1 MDQPNSQP
9 RESNSQARE
18 PTSVDAAAP
27 THSRRR
33 LLAAAGGLAAGVVMT
48 PGMAAG
54 STSRPEPAHRVG
66 YPIDDTGAVTTAT
79 GRFVDYREWNTPR
92 EFTRGRIDGLRLH
105 RGGGLELAAHARGL
119 TTYVDPFA
127 GPDAPERSYRTGTWT
142 SSWITTEHAVSE
154 AVASWNAVTPT
165 GSWLQIELRGRASA
179 TATATKWFVLGR
191 WTAGDDFAAGD
202 IHRTSVDG
210 QGDDDATV
218 YTDTFAT
225 RDGKAVVG
233 YQLRVSLL
241 APTGSH
247 VTPRL
252 DRIGVM
258 SSFLPDEP
266 TVDAG
271 AYPLG
276 QQVLVET
283 PQYSQNVHEG
293 EYPEYDGGG
302 EAWCSPT
309 STSMVVYRWGERVP
323 AADLAWVTAPNGDPQ
338 VDYAARYA
346 YDYTYEGAGNWPFNT
361 AYAAGFGLSA
371 HVTRLT
377 SLDAVLRY
385 VRAGI
390 PVVVSVR
397 FTKAELPEAGYATNG
412 HLLVIV
418 GFTAT
423 GDVIVN
429 DPASADDAAVRR
441 VYPRAKFANVWLPST
456 KSGGVAYVIQP
467 PGGHAH

>member
-1 MDQPNSQP
+1 MEQPTSQP
-9 RESNSQARE
+9 LDR
-18 PTSVDAAAP
+18 TSVDAAAP

-33 LLAAAGGLAAGVVMT
+33 LLAAAGGLAAGALMAPGTAAAGART
-48 PGMAAG
+48 PGG
-54 STSRPEPAHRVG
+54 RPTSRPVT
-66 YPIDDTGAVTTAT
+66 YPLDDTGAVTTAS
-79 GRFVDYREWNTPR
+79 GRFVDYREWSGAR
-92 EFTRGRIDGLRLH
+92 DFGRGRLDGLRAH
-105 RGGGLELAAHARGL
+105 RGGGLELTARAHRV
-119 TTYVDPFA
+119 TTYADPFA
-127 GPDAPERSYRTGTWT
+127 GPDAPERAYRTGSWI
-142 SSWITTEHAVSE
+142 SPWITTTHAVSE

-165 GSWLQIELRGRASA
+165 GSWLQVELRGRATASA
-179 TATATKWFVLGR
+179 PATTWYVLGR
-191 WTAGDDFAAGD
+191 WSAGDDFAAGD
-202 IHRTSVDG
+202 IHRTSLDG

-225 RDGKAVVG
+225 RDGKAVAG

-241 APTGSH
+241 APTGSRAA
-247 VTPRL
+247 PRL
-252 DRIGVM
+252 LRIGVM

-271 AYPLG
+271 AYPLHH
-276 QQVLVET
+276 QVLVDC
-283 PQYSQNVHEG
+283 PRFSQNIHEG

-309 STSMVVYRWGERVP
+309 STSMVVYGWGRKVP
-323 AADLAWVTAPNGDPQ
+323 AADLAWVLAPNGDPQ
-338 VDYAARYA
+338 VDHAARYA

-377 SLDAVLRY
+377 SLNAVLPY
-385 VRAGI
+385 VLAGI
-390 PVVVSVR
+390 PLVASVR
-397 FTKAELPEAGYATNG
+397 FTRAELPEAGYATNG

-441 VYPRAKFANVWLPST
+441 VYPRTKFANVWLPST
-456 KSGGVAYVIQP
+456 KSGGIAYVIQP
-467 PGGHAH
+467 TGGRIH